1 MLSDADIFVLPSLAE
16 ARPRSIIEA
25 MSLGVPVVASD
36 VGGIP
41 SLVDHDETGL
51 LVPAGDAV
59 GLALAIDRLVQ
70 SPDLRARLAAAARA
84 YAETRMPCRSNGK
97 RYVGLYRRLVAERP
111 GAQSRRPVLGAG
123 A

>member
-1 MLSDADIFVLPSLAE
+1 
-16 ARPRSIIEA
+16 

-41 SLVDHDETGL
+41 SLVEHDETGL
-51 LVPAGDAV
+51 LVPPGDAA

-70 SPDLRARLAAAARA
+70 SQDLRSRLAAAARA
-84 YAETRMPCRSNGK
+84 YAERECRADRTAGE
-97 RYVGLYRRLVAERP
+97 YVGLYRRLVAERP
-111 GAQSRRPVLGAG
+111 GAPSRRPVLGAG